1 MGFVS
6 ELIHLEDHVIDVIF
20 WRIEVDSWSDDL
32 NRCIEFIW
40 LRFVASNV
48 GVGHEIIVSFVELHV
63 IGYSMMKI
71 RGSLPCSLLI
81 FLHVFAVFIV
91 MIIS

>member
-1 MGFVS
+1 MGLVS
-6 ELIHLEDHVIDVIF
+6 ELIHLEDHVIAVIF
-20 WRIEVDSWSDDL
+20 WRIEVDCRGDNL
-32 NRCIEFIW
+32 NRCIELIW
-40 LRFVASNV
+40 FRFVAGNV
-48 GVGHEIIVSFVELHV
+48 GVGHEVIVSFVELHV